1 MCPTDII
8 IVFSCFT
15 TGKVNVEIAMLAQS
29 FESLKTS
36 ASQKLEFEN
45 LKTKQIHKYL
55 IRLYPD
61 NAIPKPV
68 AVELESAHSSLDY
81 FSILTRYGMWSYINH
96 HLLKMIIEEMV
107 PRDNELRKQIVQYR
121 DEVDIF
127 ACNTAIHDYIDLHQ
141 MKAVEAVAN
150 VMPVDLHAPYPEMF
164 TFFQMKFELSFANK
178 SLKHILTIQQQLMKH
193 FSLPHPTLLLGE
205 VSRGSVAINWY
216 FPQVETER
224 ICSVANSSEYFFREF
239 NVIQVNIDDNFK
251 LRIDQTAER
260 QEVTEL
266 PFYQLLSKVYQ

>member
-36 ASQKLEFEN
+36 ASRKEN

-81 FSILTRYGMWSYINH
+81 FSILTRHGMWSYINH
-96 HLLKMIIEEMV
+96 HLLEIIIKEMV

-127 ACNTAIHDYIDLHQ
+127 ARNTAIHDYIDLHQ
-141 MKAVEAVAN
+141 MQAVEAVAN

-193 FSLPHPTLLLGE
+193 FSLPHPTLLLGK

-216 FPQVETER
+216 FPRVETER
-224 ICSVANSSEYFFREF
+224 ICSVANSSEYFFREL

-260 QEVTEL
+260 QEVTEFPL
-266 PFYQLLSKVYQ
+266 PTA